1 MLSYWMQTVE
11 NKTVLE
17 LREIASPT
25 PGPKQILVRL
35 HAASLNRGEFVIG
48 HGLHKS
54 GQANPIGMEGAGVV
68 VALGQYCP
76 MGQAMQLAA
85 LAAPVLAL
93 YVPAAQLIGLTEGAG
108 Q

>member
-1 MLSYWMQTVE
+1 M
-11 NKTVLE
+11 
-17 LREIASPT
+17 
-25 PGPKQILVRL
+25 
-35 HAASLNRGEFVIG
+35 
-48 HGLHKS
+48 
-54 GQANPIGMEGAGVV
+54 
-68 VALGQYCP
+68 ALGQYCP